1 MSCTG
6 DNLSTV
12 PEGWTAVALGDG
24 LAADVQPGFACG
36 VNNRDEIGT
45 PHLRPMNV
53 STEGLIA
60 YKEVKYV
67 PTDRVDGDRKWLK
80 SGDVLFNNTNSAELV
95 GKTALYDDDEG
106 VAFSNHMTRVRCTPA
121 VLPKYCALAL
131 HQKWREGY
139 FLEHCNRH
147 VSQASIGQKVL
158 KATMIPLPPLA
169 EQERIVA
176 KVEVLLSRV
185 RSVRQRL
192 ATVPDILKHFRQA
205 VLAHACSGKL
215 TGDWRDDA
223 EPDWATTTLNQVGD
237 VKGGITKNARRSS
250 MPLQVPYLR
259 VANVYADA
267 LDLSEVMEIG
277 VSSAELERTR
287 LNRGDLL
294 FVEGNGSVD
303 QIGRVAVWD
312 GSIAEC
318 VHQNHLIRFV
328 AGDGVMPRFVLYA
341 MMSPIGRERLMEKA
355 ISTAGLHSLSI
366 SKIASVEL
374 DVPSVREQQEI
385 IDRVEALFALAESI
399 QQRVQAATKQAEALT
414 QSILARAFRGELVP
428 TEADLARAEGRDYEP
443 AEQLLARI
451 RAGSVAP
458 RKTAKRRK
466 AHGASK

>member
-1 MSCTG
+1 
-6 DNLSTV
+6 
-12 PEGWTAVALGDG
+12 
-24 LAADVQPGFACG
+24 
-36 VNNRDEIGT
+36 
-45 PHLRPMNV
+45 
-53 STEGLIA
+53 
-60 YKEVKYV
+60 
-67 PTDRVDGDRKWLK
+67 
-80 SGDVLFNNTNSAELV
+80 
-95 GKTALYDDDEG
+95 
-106 VAFSNHMTRVRCTPA
+106 
-121 VLPKYCALAL
+121 
-131 HQKWREGY
+131 
-139 FLEHCNRH
+139 
-147 VSQASIGQKVL
+147 
-158 KATMIPLPPLA
+158 
-169 EQERIVA
+169 
-176 KVEVLLSRV
+176 
-185 RSVRQRL
+185 
-192 ATVPDILKHFRQA
+192 
-205 VLAHACSGKL
+205 
-215 TGDWRDDA
+215 
-223 EPDWATTTLNQVGD
+223 
-237 VKGGITKNARRSS
+237 

-399 QQRVQAATKQAEALT
+399 QQRVQAATNSAEAVT